1 MFDSAIVWWEMLLRM
16 LLAGGL
22 STLIGV
28 NRERLH
34 KPAGVRTH
42 VLVCLGSACVMLLA
56 MELFLKYKE
65 MAPNLD
71 PGRIAGQV
79 ITGIGFIG
87 AGTIIRGEGEL
98 VKGLT
103 TAASVW
109 AVAGIG
115 LACGAGF
122 YTLAIMTTLV
132 ILLLLIM
139 VNSFLKG
146 NNKRHIKKKD

>member
-1 MFDSAIVWWEMLLRM
+1 MEMSITWLEMMIRLLT
-16 LLAGGL
+16 ASGL
-22 STLIGV
+22 SIVVGY
-28 NRERLH
+28 NREKLH
-34 KPAGVRTH
+34 KPAGIRTH
-42 VLVCLGSACVMLLA
+42 LLVCLGSACVMLVSIE
-56 MELFLKYKE
+56 MFMKYS
-65 MAPNLD
+65 AIVTNID

-79 ITGIGFIG
+79 VTGIGFIG

-122 YTLAIMTTLV
+122 YVLAVMVTAIIVMVLLVLNLTLTRS
-132 ILLLLIM
+132 
-139 VNSFLKG
+139 NRKH
-146 NNKRHIKKKD
+146 K